1 MVSRGDMASLYFRA
15 FRSSVPGAFVMGALL
30 FLGAGTLKYWQAW
43 VFMAVFMGASIA
55 ITVYLAIRDPKLLER
70 RMRAG
75 PTAEKETT
83 QKIIMFLAMMG
94 FVGLLVVPAFDRR
107 FGWSSVPPYAC
118 LIGDALIAISFVFV
132 FRVLKINSYSAS
144 TIQVAEDQKVV
155 STGPYALIRHP
166 MYAGSLPMVVGT
178 SLALG
183 SWWGLGA
190 LVLFI
195 PALLWRLLDEEK
207 YLKRN
212 LPGYTE
218 YTHKVRYRLV
228 PHLW

>member
-1 MVSRGDMASLYFRA
+1 L
-15 FRSSVPGAFVMGALL
+15 
-30 FLGAGTLKYWQAW
+30 
-43 VFMAVFMGASIA
+43 
-55 ITVYLAIRDPKLLER
+55 
-70 RMRAG
+70 
-75 PTAEKETT
+75 
-83 QKIIMFLAMMG
+83 
-94 FVGLLVVPAFDRR
+94 PAFDRR
-107 FGWSSVPPYAC
+107 FGWSSIPPYVC

-132 FRVLKINSYSAS
+132 FHVLKINSFSAS

-178 SLALG
+178 PLALG
-183 SWWGLGA
+183 SWWGFGA

-218 YTHKVRYRLV
+218 YTHKVQYRLV